1 MAIEQSA
8 EFAAFSPGEPH
19 GGNGFESTVTGAS
32 LLSGENARFIEAL
45 YQQYLSDPA
54 TVSVEWREYFSRL
67 STGVPSPA
75 VTTGVVEESPAA
87 VATLE
92 QQARVLQLI
101 NAYRV
106 RGHFEADLDPLGI
119 APKRRHPELDPAYY
133 GFTKDDL
140 GREFTVG
147 RLFGMPALTLRGIL
161 STLRDSY
168 CGTVGV
174 EYMHIQ
180 DPVPRQW
187 IQERI
192 EDKRYR
198 PQFSLETKRAILTKL
213 YAAETF
219 EAFLHTKFVG
229 HKRFSLEGAES
240 LIPLLDMMLEHGAA
254 QGVTEVVIGMPHRGR
269 LNVLANTL
277 GKSYEVIFSE
287 FEGNVDPSL
296 MMGTGDVKYHLGFS
310 ADYTTRGGKRVH
322 LTLTA
327 NPSHLEA
334 VNPVVEGR
342 VRAKQERRDDMER
355 SRVVPL
361 LIHGNAAF
369 AGQGVVAE
377 TLNLARLTGYQ
388 TGGTIHIIVN
398 NQIGFTTNPEEGHSG
413 VYPTDVAKAVQAP
426 IFHVNGDDPEAVVRA
441 GMLAV
446 EYRQTFKNDVV
457 IDMFCYRRHGHNEGD
472 EPSFTQPRMYRAIRA
487 HPHVTWLYRE
497 RLLDRGELTADEVQA
512 IERTFRARLQEALD
526 TVKSNPPAVRPDT
539 LRGAWEGFTRGDGTG
554 RVDTR
559 VRRDLL
565 EYIARRLSTLPEHF
579 TPNPK
584 VEKLLQART
593 EAVLKDG
600 PIDWGLAELLAYGTL
615 VCEGTDVRVSGQ
627 DSERGTFSHRHAV
640 LVDYDTGTRY
650 IPLAHL
656 REGQG
661 SFCIFNSPLSEYAV
675 MGFEFGYSLDA
686 PDTLVIWEAQFGDF
700 ANGAQIIID
709 QFLAS
714 SEAKWQRMS
723 GLVLYLPH
731 GYEGQGPE
739 HSSARLERFLQ
750 LCAEDNMQVAN
761 CTTPAQFFHLL
772 RRQMK
777 RNFRKPLV
785 VMTPKSLLRHRLAV
799 SSVADLAEGGF
810 HEVLDEDAAPA
821 GTPRVDP
828 QHVSRLLLCS
838 GKVYYDL
845 LPEREKVQRADIA
858 IVRVEQLYPFPDEHL
873 GRILSRYER
882 ATDVV
887 WVQEEPR
894 NMGAWGFML
903 DRLPALLRPHQSL
916 RYVGRDKQASPATGS
931 QKIHQQEQ
939 AELVARALAV

>member
-1 MAIEQSA
+1 MAIARSA
-8 EFAAFSPGEPH
+8 GSTTLSMNEPH
-19 GGNGFESTVTGAS
+19 GAQGFESPVAGAS
-32 LLSGENARFIEAL
+32 LLNAENARFIETL
-45 YQQYLSDPA
+45 YEQYLTDPA
-54 TVSVEWREYFSRL
+54 TISAEWREYFARL
-67 STGVPSPA
+67 IADGPAPA
-75 VTTGVVEESPAA
+75 VTAEAVDQTPAA

-119 APKRRHPELDPAYY
+119 APRRRHPELDPGYY

-140 GREFTVG
+140 GREFAVG

-161 STLRDSY
+161 STLRESY
-168 CGTVGV
+168 CGTIGV

-180 DPVPRQW
+180 DPAQRQW

-198 PQFSLETKRAILTKL
+198 LHFSLETKRAILTKL

-219 EAFLHTKFVG
+219 EVFLHTKFVG

-240 LIPLLDMMLEHGAA
+240 LIPLLDMIIEHGAM
-254 QGVTEVVIGMPHRGR
+254 QGIAEIVIGMPHRGR

-310 ADYTTRGGKRVH
+310 ADHMTRGGKRVH

-342 VRAKQERRDDMER
+342 VRAKQEQRDDVER

-377 TLNLARLTGYQ
+377 TLNLARLGGYQ

-413 VYPTDVAKAVQAP
+413 VYPTDVAKAAQAP
-426 IFHVNGDDPEAVVRA
+426 IFHVNGDDPEAVVRV

-457 IDMFCYRRHGHNEGD
+457 IDMYCYRRHGHNEGD
-472 EPSFTQPRMYRAIRA
+472 EPSFTQPRMYRAIKT

-497 RLLDRGELTADEVQA
+497 RLLDRGELTAEEVQA

-539 LRGAWEGFTRGDGTG
+539 LRGAWEGFTRGDGNG

-565 EYIARRLSTLPEHF
+565 DYIARRLSALPEHF

-615 VCEGTDVRVSGQ
+615 VCEGMDVRVSGQ
-627 DSERGTFSHRHAV
+627 DAERGTFSHRHAV

-650 IPLAHL
+650 VPLAHL

-661 SFCIFNSPLSEYAV
+661 NFSIFNSPLSEYAI

-686 PDTLVIWEAQFGDF
+686 PNTLVVWEAQFGDF

-750 LCAEDNMQVAN
+750 LCAEDNMQVTN

-799 SSVADLAEGGF
+799 SSVADLAEGRF
-810 HEVLDEDAAPA
+810 HEVLDEDAAPL
-821 GTPRVDP
+821 GTCRIDP

-845 LPEREKVQRADIA
+845 LPEREKARRADVA
-858 IVRVEQLYPFPDEHL
+858 IIRVEQLYPFPDEQVA
-873 GRILSRYER
+873 RILARYKH

-916 RYVGRDKQASPATGS
+916 RYVGRDEQASPATGS

-939 AELVARALAV
+939 AELVARAFAG